1 MFYLCIIWF
10 TLHNKLLLG
19 FVNRFFQLSFWVPL
33 SRLSFSIY
41 LIHTMVLLYFN
52 SMMEHTFHLQD
63 TTIVN
68 INFISFDLYLDWL
81 NWYLLSIFIAD
92 ICFCFKSRVF
102 YLCCLCG
109 LNVLGSAANKPR
121 KVHIWS
127 TLDNSINFQNF
138 YRQFF
143 NQFYPLSQFFN

>member
-1 MFYLCIIWF
+1 MQNLFLWFLSISLLLVVLFGVYPNFDGHVLPKWLNVFYEAASRTAWAVGLAYVIFACTTSHGGKLFSFLFVYYMIYIN
-10 TLHNKLLLG
+10 NKLLLG

-68 INFISFDLYLDWL
+68 INFISFDLYLD
-81 NWYLLSIFIAD
+81 
-92 ICFCFKSRVF
+92 
-102 YLCCLCG
+102 
-109 LNVLGSAANKPR
+109 
-121 KVHIWS
+121 
-127 TLDNSINFQNF
+127 
-138 YRQFF
+138 
-143 NQFYPLSQFFN
+143 